1 MTDPITITLIITGI
15 ASAIVGIVGA
25 IHYKIKM
32 RCCCCQSDCVE
43 NETEQEIKNTKKIK
57 KTNLS
62 VSSIKS
68 I

>member
-1 MTDPITITLIITGI
+1 MTDPITITLIITGL

-43 NETEQEIKNTKKIK
+43 NETERDIKKIK

>member
-1 MTDPITITLIITGI
+1 MTDPLTITLIITGI
-15 ASAIVGIVGA
+15 ASAIVGIAGA
-25 IHYKIKM
+25 LHYKIKM
-32 RCCCCQSDCVE
+32 KCCMCCQSDCTE
-43 NETEQEIKNTKKIK
+43 NETERDIKKIK

>member
-1 MTDPITITLIITGI
+1 MTDPISITLIITGI
-15 ASAIVGIVGA
+15 ASAIVAVAGA
-25 IHYKIKM
+25 LHYKIKM
-32 RCCCCQSDCVE
+32 RCCMCCQSDCVE
-43 NETEQEIKNTKKIK
+43 NETERDIKKIK

>member
-43 NETEQEIKNTKKIK
+43 NETERDIKKIK